1 MKKNVMQ
8 FYSINDQHQTLV
20 CIRKFDT
27 HKYILTQIIY
37 TYMQLINK
45 QNKGV
50 SLNSETQHYKIICFK
65 FRGKN
70 FKFWDLMQNFIYNFG
85 N

>member
-1 MKKNVMQ
+1 
-8 FYSINDQHQTLV
+8 
-20 CIRKFDT
+20 
-27 HKYILTQIIY
+27 
-37 TYMQLINK
+37 MQLINK
-45 QNKGV
+45 QNKRV
-50 SLNSETQHYKIICFK
+50 ALNSETQHYKIICFK